1 MSSSSRRN
9 FLVLSG
15 AAVSTTVI
23 APSVLTRSA
32 AAETPMS
39 GGARAAGPM
48 VAYVEDASSGEVL
61 LMLGERQM
69 VVRDAEL
76 VARLSGHLG

>member
-15 AAVSTTVI
+15 TAVL
-23 APSVLTRSA
+23 APSVLRPSGAQTS
-32 AAETPMS
+32 TS
-39 GGARAAGPM
+39 GGARAEGPM

-69 VVRDAEL
+69 VVHDAGL

>member
-1 MSSSSRRN
+1 MSSSRRN

-15 AAVSTTVI
+15 TAVSTAVL
-23 APSVLTRSA
+23 APRVLTQSGA
-32 AAETPMS
+32 QTP
-39 GGARAAGPM
+39 ARGRERAQGPV

-69 VVRDAEL
+69 VVHDAEL